1 MWLPAKNP
9 AWLIS
14 FPFLLHQLKGEEE
27 GWEGEKRRGNV
38 CSGVGGEENIYN
50 PENGE
55 ENFKHNFIF
64 LEVFSLP
71 SGTVQ
76 PGGKRHGLWGPI
88 SWVLILTLIY

>member
-1 MWLPAKNP
+1 M
-9 AWLIS
+9 
-14 FPFLLHQLKGEEE
+14 G
-27 GWEGEKRRGNV
+27 GGEKERKCV
-38 CSGVGGEENIYN
+38 LGVGGEENIYN

-76 PGGKRHGLWGPI
+76 PGH
-88 SWVLILTLIY
+88 